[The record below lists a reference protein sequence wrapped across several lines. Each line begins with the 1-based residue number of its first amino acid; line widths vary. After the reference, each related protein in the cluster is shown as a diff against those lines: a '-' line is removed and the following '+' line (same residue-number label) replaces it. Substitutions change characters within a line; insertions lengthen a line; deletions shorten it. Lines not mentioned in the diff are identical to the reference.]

1 MVCIISDE
9 RRQALLDELQK
20 ERVWGSLV
28 RFLDTIDS
36 IEELEAL
43 TPTFREHAEKR
54 DLEFLSYYERN
65 LGKWPHPQLDGNFTH
80 QFPFVAARL
89 NEPWK
94 IRIFLRAVEAREV
107 PLNVMA
113 LMFDE
118 LLHRHE
124 VNGEKFIHYPR
135 FRGDDFCTALRILY
149 HTQIPYWTVCELIL
163 GKMPEWG
170 VQVTYS
176 NEPKNGLHIWW
187 DKAAWE
193 AKFNR

>member
-1 MVCIISDE
+1 MVYKISDE
-9 RRQALLDELQK
+9 RRQALLDTLPK
-20 ERVWGSLV
+20 ERVRGSLIQ
-28 RFLDTIDS
+28 FLDTVDS
-36 IEELEAL
+36 LEELAAL
-43 TPTFREHAEKR
+43 TPTFREHAEDR
-54 DLEFLSYYERN
+54 DLGLLDYYERN
-65 LGKWPHPQLDGNFTH
+65 LGKWPYLKLDENFIH

-89 NEPWK
+89 DVPWK
-94 IRIFLRAVEAREV
+94 IRVFLRAVEARKV
-107 PLNVMA
+107 PRDVMA

-149 HTQIPYWTVCELIL
+149 HTQLQYWTVCELIL
-163 GKMPEWG
+163 GKKPEWG

-176 NEPKNGLHIWW
+176 NEPKAGLHIWW

-193 AKFNR
+193 AKFGQ